1 MSKILMGGSLYF
13 SMTGWLS
20 FYDKNNVCSTGR
32 RLEPLSAPQPEF
44 KFGTLI
50 FSNVLLLHKLLITGK
65 GKQVVSRRAELD
77 RDLLNKTCR
86 YKNSYGITFSKVSCR
101 HKSVPGVQSAQ
112 KSLEMMD
119 FFLSFGSLYVPIL
132 QFCLTLIKRPLTPP
146 LRENKMLFSGN
157 MTSQEQ
163 DVHVF

>member
-101 HKSVPGVQSAQ
+101 HKSAPGVQSAQ

-132 QFCLTLIKRPLTPP
+132 QFCLTIESYIYET
-146 LRENKMLFSGN
+146 
-157 MTSQEQ
+157 
-163 DVHVF
+163 VFTLQNITFKSSYNWSAQPRV